1 MPANYVLLE
10 RVTLT
15 SAAASVTF
23 DNIPQSGYTDLKVV
37 ISARKV
43 ESGGG
48 TNLQMRFNSSTTNYS
63 QRTLIGNGS
72 SAASYS
78 DTSEIGFMY
87 VNDASQTANTFNN
100 TEIYIPNAFG
110 SNNKSISIDNVVENN
125 ATASGQ
131 VLTAALWADSAS
143 ITSIYFQVGNGTQN
157 FTTGCTFSLYG
168 IAAVGTEPTIL
179 PKATGGDIITND
191 GTYWYHAFLSSGI
204 FTPSQALSCDIL
216 QVAGGGGGGGN
227 YGAGGGAGGL
237 LTFTSQAV
245 AASAQT
251 VTIGAGGVCN
261 GSAGRG
267 SNGSNSQ
274 FASLT
279 ASVGGGAG
287 GGNASGQYNGA
298 VGGSGGG
305 GGGVS
310 SPSTG
315 GAGTAGQGNAGANQT
330 GVGAGSGG
338 GGAGAAGSGVNAGIG
353 ATSSLINAMGSATT
367 TGELSGGNYYYAGGG
382 LSYSAG
388 TRGLGGGAPIQSSGT
403 VNTGGGGGGDGGS
416 SNSGGSG
423 IVVVRY
429 TIA

>member
-1 MPANYVLLE
+1 MPANYVLLAE
-10 RVTLT
+10 QTVSQTV
-15 SAAASVTF
+15 ASVTF
-23 DNIPQSGYTDLKVV
+23 SNIPQTGYTDLKIVGSVRSTNASTYNGLDMTFNGSTTGYSSRV
-37 ISARKV
+37 IEGGDGNAASFTSTGATSLKAGYI
-43 ESGGG
+43 SGG
-48 TNLQMRFNSSTTNYS
+48 N
-63 QRTLIGNGS
+63 
-72 SAASYS
+72 A
-78 DTSEIGFMY
+78 
-87 VNDASQTANTFNN
+87 TANSFGVF
-100 TEIYIPNAFG
+100 EIYIPNYTS
-110 SNNKSISIDNVVENN
+110 SNSKSMSIDSAGETN
-125 ATASGQ
+125 ATTGIYMD
-131 VLTAALWADSAS
+131 LWASLWANSAAINS
-143 ITSIYFQVGNGTQN
+143 VTFTSTNIAQYS
-157 FTTGCTFSLYG
+157 TFYIYG
-168 IAAVGTEPTIL
+168 IAALNVTPVIA
-179 PKATGGDIITND
+179 PKATGGDIVVND
-191 GTYWYHAFLSSGI
+191 GTYWYHAFLRSGI

-237 LTFTSQAV
+237 LTFTSQAI

-261 GSAGRG
+261 GSVGRG
-267 SNGSNSQ
+267 FNGSNSQ

-403 VNTGGGGGGDGGS
+403 ANTGGGGGGDGGS